1 MSLKRFEG
9 KTVDEALDNAAE
21 DLGVERYRLSYHVV
35 VEKRG
40 FLGGTK
46 RVVIEAWEDDFGNR
60 IEPPKPATPAAAPAR
75 PRSATPGFGGGRSER
90 GPSKGRG
97 RRERDDRGGRGGGDR
112 QARGPRRRK
121 AAGGD
126 RERANDRR
134 EDPAIEV
141 EIGPAP
147 PVAENE
153 TETSR
158 SLREWFER
166 LFELSGL
173 KLEARVEEADD
184 KFLVRLY
191 GEDSRRLLEKHGE
204 LLDSLQIIAN
214 KTVTVR
220 STQKTVELDA
230 GEFREKRIEDL
241 EKQAREIADQVRQD
255 EKERALPSM
264 SPVERRIVHLAL
276 RDDADV
282 ETYSRG
288 DGFYKRVV
296 VTPRRG
302 GEAGDSA
309 ES

>member
-9 KTVDEALDNAAE
+9 RTVDEALDNAAE
-21 DLGVERYRLSYHVV
+21 GLGVERYRLSHHVV

-60 IEPPKPATPAAAPAR
+60 IEPPGPTSAPERAR
-75 PRSATPGFGGGRSER
+75 TSGPGPVHARSSEGR
-90 GPSKGRG
+90 GARG
-97 RRERDDRGGRGGGDR
+97 RRERDDRPGRGGRGGGRKSDR
-112 QARGPRRRK
+112 G
-121 AAGGD
+121 
-126 RERANDRR
+126 RERRDEAPL
-134 EDPAIEV
+134 EIEV
-141 EIGPAP
+141 GPAP
-147 PVAENE
+147 PVGENE
-153 TETSR
+153 TETGKV
-158 SLREWFER
+158 LREWFER

-173 KLEARVEEADD
+173 QLDARVEEVED

-191 GEDSRRLLEKHGE
+191 GEDASRLVTKHGE
-204 LLDSLQIIAN
+204 LLDSMQIIAN
-214 KTVTVR
+214 KTVIVR

-241 EKQAREIADQVRQD
+241 ERHARKVADQVRQD
-255 EKERALPSM
+255 EKERALPAM
-264 SPVERRIVHLAL
+264 SPVERRIVHMAL
-276 RDDADV
+276 RDDEDV

-296 VTPRRG
+296 VTPRRD
-302 GEAGDSA
+302 AGASDSA